1 MCEKVVYSVVF
12 ILVLGLV
19 GNVSADIQFPD
30 TSGDHLW
37 STPEN
42 WATGALPTLND
53 GYLRLFTLPGPI
65 IMAGESYVVNGIHL
79 GNTGDVAGALTLRGG
94 TLEVLG
100 ALNCGFKGPG
110 TVNMIDGTLLI
121 PNTLKIARDPGAVGH
136 INLDGGTISANNFL
150 MREKEDAV
158 GTMDVGGGVLTI
170 NGDQTSLVQ
179 GYIDDGWITA
189 YDGDGTLN
197 VEYNVA
203 NPGLTTLTAIHKLNP
218 SPANR
223 TIVSPGDVELSWTLP
238 DPSVPG
244 QPVLVDVYLTD
255 DFDALYNFTD
265 PEAISVVSQQN
276 VSSIVV
282 PTQTKTRYYWAVDT
296 YVGSDNDPILGPI
309 FSFVADNAPPLVNAG
324 PDISTFLQDGTRTGP
339 VSGSVTDDG
348 AIQPYTV
355 TWSVLEQ
362 PSDAD
367 PALPAAVIA
376 DPTALQTTVT
386 VSAEGTY
393 VLQLEADDGEYTGSD
408 TVTII
413 VHPDDWMNSASGL

>member
-1 MCEKVVYSVVF
+1 MFRKLICLVSFV
-12 ILVLGLV
+12 LVLTLV

-79 GNTGDVAGALTLRGG
+79 GNTGGVEGALTLQGG

-136 INLDGGTISANNFL
+136 INLKGGTITANNFL

-158 GTMDVGGGVLTI
+158 GTMDVGGGMLTI
-170 NGDQTSLVQ
+170 NGDQISLVQ
-179 GYIDDGWITA
+179 EYIDNGWITS
-189 YDGDGTLN
+189 YDGNGTLN
-197 VEYNVA
+197 LEYNVA
-203 NPGLTTLTAIHKLNP
+203 NPGQTTLTAVHKLDP
-218 SPANR
+218 DPANR
-223 TIVSPGDVELSWTLP
+223 TIVRPGSVELSWTPP
-238 DPSVPG
+238 DPCAPG
-244 QPVLVDVYLTD
+244 QPVFVDVYFTD
-255 DFDALYNFTD
+255 DLQALEWFTD
-265 PEAISVVSQQN
+265 PAAIQVVNKQDVTSVVVQ
-276 VSSIVV
+276 
-282 PTQTKTRYYWAVDT
+282 TQLKTKYYWAIDT
-296 YVGSDNDPILGPI
+296 YIGSDNDPVFGPI
-309 FSFVADNAPPLVNAG
+309 FSFVADNAAPFVNAG

-339 VSGSVTDDG
+339 VSGIVTDDG
-348 AIQPYTV
+348 EIQPYTV
-355 TWSVLEQ
+355 TWSVVQQ

-367 PALPAAVIA
+367 PALPSAVIA
-376 DPTALQTTVT
+376 DPSALQTTVT
-386 VSAEGTY
+386 VSAEGVY
-393 VLQLEADDGEYTGSD
+393 VLQLEANDGEYTSSD
-408 TVTII
+408 TMTID
-413 VHPDDWMNSASGL
+413 VHPDDWTNSASGQ